1 VNLGKPGSSKERC
14 LRENVISPF
23 IPFIHL
29 FVFLPI
35 QRDEREKRNIAHHSI
50 IPRRTDLKKYIF
62 FTQWKKMGRLKMVL

>member
-1 VNLGKPGSSKERC
+1 
-14 LRENVISPF
+14 
-23 IPFIHL
+23 
-29 FVFLPI
+29 VFLPI